1 MVEGAGSMKKEYM
14 RSCIGITGA
23 VLAFLVFAYCYLHPG
38 QPDGTVDLIWPGEL
52 GSCTLQPVWV
62 LVTDAGRFQVNAV
75 TGRTERLTE

>member
-1 MVEGAGSMKKEYM
+1 MKKEYV

-52 GSCTLQPVWV
+52 GSCT
-62 LVTDAGRFQVNAV
+62 
-75 TGRTERLTE
+75 